1 MQGVL
6 FLYMGAPDS
15 PEAIQPFLY
24 NLFSDDAII
33 SMPMNKLM
41 AFVISRLRARK
52 VKRRYELIGGASPLL
67 KITSEQAEALEKRL
81 GVPVYVGMRYW
92 KPFINEALDSVLK
105 AGIEKLVVLP
115 LYPQYSS
122 TTTGSAFSELSV
134 AQRNRKQKLEIIKIK
149 SWHTNELFI
158 DALAEKIEAALNNF
172 EADIIFSA
180 HSLPVSIIEK
190 GDPYQKQVKETV
202 EALESRLGVKGTIAY
217 QSSGPGRWLK
227 PEIKEVITSMASEG
241 KKKVL
246 VAPVSFVS
254 DHIETL
260 YDIDIA
266 MKKYAGKLGIE
277 LRRTEALNTSESFI
291 RALEKIVRDSL

>member
-1 MQGVL
+1 MKGVL

-92 KPFINEALDSVLK
+92 KPFINEALDRVLK
-105 AGIEKLVVLP
+105 AGIDKLVVLP

-122 TTTGSAFSELSV
+122 TTTGSAFSELSL
-134 AQRNRKQKLEIIKIK
+134 AQRNRKQKLVITKIK
-149 SWHTNELFI
+149 SWQRNELFI
-158 DALAEKIEAALNNF
+158 EALAEKTEAALNNF
-172 EADIIFSA
+172 EAEIIFSA